1 MTRAALGAALA
12 LFPVLTIAEWVAD
25 AGCFKPGADHVPEI
39 ISLNHA
45 VGRYVAVNLAPSGV
59 PEDAVYV
66 RLEGTT
72 YLRRTGA
79 GRCTA
84 YLELEG
90 GVTAPDAHPY
100 TFLREREAEK
110 RDSWVLHALPRLGV
124 IHIRVTKEMDRP
136 GLDCAIDVEMSVAR
150 WCR

>member
-12 LFPVLTIAEWVAD
+12 LFPVFAIAEWVAD

-39 ISLNHA
+39 ISLNHHI
-45 VGRYVAVNLAPSGV
+45 GRYMPVNLAASGV
-59 PEDAVYV
+59 PEDAVYA

-72 YLRRTGA
+72 YVRRTGS
-79 GRCTA
+79 GTCTV

-90 GVTAPDAHPY
+90 GVTAPDGHPY
-100 TFLREREAEK
+100 TFLREREMEK
-110 RDSWVLHALPRLGV
+110 RSSWVLHTLPRLGV
-124 IHIRVTKEMDRP
+124 IHLRVMKERSGPMAN
-136 GLDCAIDVEMSVAR
+136 CAIDVEMSVAR